1 MHWPLQSQ
9 FLWSKIVIMTAQT
22 LTALL
27 VAVLTVHLSKVVM
40 HASQCLCRP
49 DKVVPAV
56 QDFVEAQLG
65 RKFVEPPV
73 FDLKACHADSTPI
86 TPLIF
91 VLSAGSDPTAAL
103 LQFAAEKDMSSR
115 SVFCLPGFH
124 NSHQHVFLVCSSL
137 YLSVLRMAY
146 MPPRGTMVDE
156 NAKAWQLSAAM
167 CSLHQS
173 FVSGT
178 P

>member
-1 MHWPLQSQ
+1 
-9 FLWSKIVIMTAQT
+9 
-22 LTALL
+22 
-27 VAVLTVHLSKVVM
+27 VLTVHLNKVVM
-40 HASQCLCRP
+40 HASYCVCRP

-103 LQFAAEKDMSSR
+103 LQFAAEEDMSSR
-115 SVFCLPGFH
+115 SVFLLLAFQTAI
-124 NSHQHVFLVCSSL
+124 STSVW
-137 YLSVLRMAY
+137 SVLFFIY
-146 MPPRGTMVDE
+146 
-156 NAKAWQLSAAM
+156 L
-167 CSLHQS
+167 
-173 FVSGT
+173 
-178 P
+178 

>member
-1 MHWPLQSQ
+1 MMQ
-9 FLWSKIVIMTAQT
+9 
-22 LTALL
+22 
-27 VAVLTVHLSKVVM
+27 
-40 HASQCLCRP
+40 ASCCACRP

-115 SVFCLPGFH
+115 SVFSLPGFQNRH
-124 NSHQHVFLVCSSL
+124 
-137 YLSVLRMAY
+137 
-146 MPPRGTMVDE
+146 
-156 NAKAWQLSAAM
+156 
-167 CSLHQS
+167 
-173 FVSGT
+173 
-178 P
+178 

>member
-1 MHWPLQSQ
+1 
-9 FLWSKIVIMTAQT
+9 
-22 LTALL
+22 
-27 VAVLTVHLSKVVM
+27 VAVLTVHLSRGVM
-40 HASQCLCRP
+40 QASCCECRP

-115 SVFCLPGFH
+115 SVLFHPGFQ
-124 NSHQHVFLVCSSL
+124 NSHQHVLLVCSSF
-137 YLSVLRMAY
+137 YLSVFTMAY
-146 MPPRGTMVDE
+146 MPSRGTMVDE
-156 NAKAWQLSAAM
+156 NAKAWQRSAAM
-167 CSLHQS
+167 SRLHQS

>member
-1 MHWPLQSQ
+1 M
-9 FLWSKIVIMTAQT
+9 QT
-22 LTALL
+22 SCCA
-27 VAVLTVHLSKVVM
+27 
-40 HASQCLCRP
+40 CRP

-115 SVFCLPGFH
+115 SVFSLPGLEQPSACLFGL
-124 NSHQHVFLVCSSL
+124 S
-137 YLSVLRMAY
+137 LSVVVCRNGLYAI
-146 MPPRGTMVDE
+146 
-156 NAKAWQLSAAM
+156 
-167 CSLHQS
+167 
-173 FVSGT
+173 
-178 P
+178 

>member
-1 MHWPLQSQ
+1 MMQ
-9 FLWSKIVIMTAQT
+9 
-22 LTALL
+22 
-27 VAVLTVHLSKVVM
+27 
-40 HASQCLCRP
+40 ASCCACRP

-115 SVFCLPGFH
+115 SVFCLPGFEY
-124 NSHQHVFLVCSSL
+124 SHQHVFLVCSSL
-137 YLSVLRMAY
+137 YYLYSQWHICRLGVPWLVKMQMRGSLVLQCI
-146 MPPRGTMVDE
+146 GCT
-156 NAKAWQLSAAM
+156 NLLSAALRDWSKYFIDI
-167 CSLHQS
+167 CS
-173 FVSGT
+173 V
-178 P
+178 